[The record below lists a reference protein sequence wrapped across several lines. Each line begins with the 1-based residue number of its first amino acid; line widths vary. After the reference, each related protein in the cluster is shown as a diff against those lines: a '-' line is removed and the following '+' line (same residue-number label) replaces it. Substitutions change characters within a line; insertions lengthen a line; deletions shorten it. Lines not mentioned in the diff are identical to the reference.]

1 MSDTEAISAITG
13 NSRSNTAQQSRVS
26 FGDDFDDF
34 LTLLTTQLQ
43 NQDPLEPTDTTEFTN
58 QLVLFAGV
66 EQDIS
71 QNDNLEQLIGL
82 EAANQAVGA
91 LGYIGKEVEAEG
103 NIFVLEE
110 GDTGVELNYSLAD
123 TATNAAITVFDA
135 AGNVAFVGQVDK
147 EFGPHTFVWDALGAN
162 GTPVEPGA
170 YTFQVNAVNAD
181 DQPIPVTL
189 STKNTVDGVE
199 SDDTGT
205 FLTSGILS
213 IPLDKVFATTV
224 PPVQTADAGA

>member
-1 MSDTEAISAITG
+1 MSDIEAITALTG
-13 NSRSNTAQQSRVS
+13 NDTSSAQRSRVS

-71 QNDNLEQLIGL
+71 QNDNLEQLIALQSGN
-82 EAANQAVGA
+82 EAIGA
-91 LGYIGKEVEAEG
+91 LGYIGHEVEAEG
-103 NIFVLEE
+103 NIFALQE
-110 GDTGVELNYSLAD
+110 GETASLGYELSD
-123 TATNAAITVFDA
+123 TAQNAAITIFDA

-147 EFGPHTFVWDALGAN
+147 EFGPHTFVWDGLGAN
-162 GTPVEPGA
+162 GNPVPAGA

-181 DQPIPVTL
+181 EQPIEVRT
-189 STKNTVDGVE
+189 TTRNVVDGVE
-199 SDDTGT
+199 SDSDGT

-213 IPLDKVFATTV
+213 IPLNRVFASHGV
-224 PPVQTADAGA
+224 PVQPTPPGT

>member
-13 NSRSNTAQQSRVS
+13 NSRNNNAQQSRVS

-71 QNDNLEQLIGL
+71 QNDNLEKLIGL
-82 EAANQAVGA
+82 ETSNQAVGA
-91 LGYIGKEVEAEG
+91 LGYIGNEVQAEG

-110 GDTGVELNYSLAD
+110 GGTAALGYSLAD
-123 TATNAAITVFDA
+123 TAQNAAITIFDP
-135 AGNVAFVGQVDK
+135 AGNVAFVGQVDT
-147 EFGPHTFVWDALGAN
+147 EFGEHTFVWDGKGAN
-162 GTPVEPGA
+162 GQPVPPGA
-170 YTFQVNAVNAD
+170 YTFQVNAVNAEE
-181 DQPIPVTL
+181 QPITVKL
-189 STKNTVDGVE
+189 STRNAIDGVE
-199 SDDTGT
+199 SDDSGT

-213 IPLDKVFATTV
+213 IPLDKVFATFA
-224 PPVQTADAGA
+224 PPVQTADTGS